1 MLMMEENYFSYVNIV
16 VTARAHRLPVMGGE
30 HIYVRRGGLA
40 SYGWSQIDLAG
51 RIAEQVD
58 RILKGARAGSLPIE
72 QPTRFELGIN
82 RPAAKALGLTIPPSI
97 LERADIIV
105 D

>member
-1 MLMMEENYFSYVNIV
+1 V
-16 VTARAHRLPVMGGE
+16 
-30 HIYVRRGGLA
+30 
-40 SYGWSQIDLAG
+40 SYGWSTIDLAG

-82 RPAAKALGLTIPPSI
+82 RTTAKELGLAIPPSI
-97 LERADIIV
+97 LVRADVIV